1 MTAAAV
7 PARSLWSGRLLA
19 LVGIV
24 LVAGSLRTAVAAL
37 SPIVSLVD
45 VDIPLSGVALG
56 LLGMLPPLCFAVFGI
71 VTPILSRRL
80 SLERVLVL
88 ALIAL
93 AIGHVARGGAGSFAW
108 FIAASVITFAGLGV
122 ANVILPPLV
131 KKYFPDRIG
140 LVTSLYVTVVSLSA
154 LVPPLVA
161 VPIADAAGWRVS
173 LGLWGLLT
181 LFALVPW
188 VMMIVRHRRARA
200 DSATDSATDSAVDSA
215 VDSPVEEADASL
227 LRRIWGSSLAWA
239 IAVVFAMSSLNA
251 YAMFAWLPQLL
262 IDRAGV
268 SPTQAGIMLSL
279 YAAMGFPC
287 AVIIP
292 ALTAR
297 LRNVGLLVYL
307 GVFFF
312 IAGDLGLLL
321 LPGTLTWLWVSFAGL
336 GPLFFPLALV
346 LINLRTRTHEGAVA
360 LSGFVQSVGYLI
372 GALGPLAVALLYEL
386 TADWTWPLLFLLA
399 TALLVATA
407 APVINRSRLLE
418 DQLARP

>member
-1 MTAAAV
+1 MH
-7 PARSLWSGRLLA
+7 P
-19 LVGIV
+19 
-24 LVAGSLRTAVAAL
+24 
-37 SPIVSLVD
+37 PIVSLVE
-45 VDIPLSGVALG
+45 VDIALSGVALG
-56 LLGMLPPLCFAVFGI
+56 LLGMLPPLCFALFGI
-71 VTPILSRRL
+71 LTPIITRRL

-88 ALIAL
+88 SLVAL
-93 AIGHVARGGAGSFAW
+93 AIGHAARGGASSFPW
-108 FIAASVITFAGLGV
+108 FITASVVTFAGLGV

-140 LVTSLYVTVVSLSA
+140 LVTSIYVTVVSLSA

-161 VPIADAAGWRVS
+161 VPVADAAGWRVS
-173 LGLWGLLT
+173 LGLWGVLT

-188 VMMIVRHRRARA
+188 VMMIVRYRRGP
-200 DSATDSATDSAVDSA
+200 DDP
-215 VDSPVEEADASL
+215 PVEEADASI
-227 LRRIWGSSLAWA
+227 LRRIWGSSIAWA

-268 SPTQAGIMLSL
+268 TPTEAGIMLAL

-297 LRNVGLLVYL
+297 LKNVGGLVYL
-307 GVFFF
+307 GVVFFV
-312 IAGDLGLLL
+312 AGDLGLLL
-321 LPGTLTWLWVSFAGL
+321 LPGTLTWLWVGLAGL

-372 GALGPLAVALLYEL
+372 GAVGPLAVALLYDL

-399 TALLVATA
+399 TALLVTIAG
-407 APVINRSRLLE
+407 PVINRRHMLE
-418 DQLARP
+418 DYLARA

>member
-1 MTAAAV
+1 MTDAARV
-7 PARSLWSGRLLA
+7 RRGFWSGRVLA

-24 LVAGSLRTAVAAL
+24 LVAGSLRTAVASL
-37 SPIVSLVD
+37 SPIASLVE
-45 VDIPLSGVALG
+45 VDIPLSGVGLG
-56 LLGMLPPLCFAVFGI
+56 LLGMLPPVCFAVFGI
-71 VTPILSRRL
+71 LTPIFSRRL

-88 ALIAL
+88 ALLAL
-93 AIGHVARGGAGSFAW
+93 ALGHLARGGAGSFSW
-108 FIAASVITFAGLGV
+108 FIAASVVTFAGLGV

-140 LVTSLYVTVVSLSA
+140 LVTSIYVTVVSLSA

-161 VPIADAAGWRVS
+161 VPIADAAGWRAS
-173 LGLWGLLT
+173 LGLWGVLT

-188 VMMIVRHRRARA
+188 VMMIVRHRRVGP
-200 DSATDSATDSAVDSA
+200 DSAREA
-215 VDSPVEEADASL
+215 PVSLADATL
-227 LRRIWGSSLAWA
+227 LRRIWGSSIAWA
-239 IAVVFAMSSLNA
+239 IAVVFAVSALNA

-262 IDRAGV
+262 IDRAEV
-268 SPTQAGIMLSL
+268 TPTQAGIMLSL

-297 LRNVGLLVYL
+297 LRNVGVLVYV
-307 GVFFF
+307 GVLFF
-312 IAGDLGLLL
+312 IVGDLGLLL
-321 LPGTLTWLWVSFAGL
+321 LPGFLTWLWVAFAGL

-372 GALGPLAVALLYEL
+372 GAVGPLAMAMLYEL
-386 TADWTWPLLFLLA
+386 TGDWTWPLVFLLG
-399 TALLVATA
+399 TAVLVSA
-407 APVINRSRLLE
+407 AGVIINRPHMLE
-418 DQLARP
+418 DDLVRP